1 MKVTNELIDR
11 LQAEIDKLTPIQDSY
26 SKKEI
31 NKLIRDIKRLLK
43 EKQHIEDAK
52 AEKKISKDEAEVA
65 SAKILLKEAI
75 LGIATIKAL
84 SYLRD
89 RLFINTKKN
98 KKPKGRYFI
107 TLKRLP
113 E

>member
-43 EKQHIEDAK
+43 EKQHLEDAK
-52 AEKKISKDEAEVA
+52 VEKKISKDEAEVV
-65 SAKILLKEAI
+65 SGTILIKEAI
-75 LGIATIKAL
+75 LGIATTKAL

-89 RLFINTKKN
+89 RLYSPSKRNH
-98 KKPKGRYFI
+98 KPKARYFI

-113 E
+113 

>member
-43 EKQHIEDAK
+43 EKQHLEDAK
-52 AEKKISKDEAEVA
+52 VEE
-65 SAKILLKEAI
+65 
-75 LGIATIKAL
+75 
-84 SYLRD
+84 
-89 RLFINTKKN
+89 N
-98 KKPKGRYFI
+98 
-107 TLKRLP
+107 LKR
-113 E
+113 